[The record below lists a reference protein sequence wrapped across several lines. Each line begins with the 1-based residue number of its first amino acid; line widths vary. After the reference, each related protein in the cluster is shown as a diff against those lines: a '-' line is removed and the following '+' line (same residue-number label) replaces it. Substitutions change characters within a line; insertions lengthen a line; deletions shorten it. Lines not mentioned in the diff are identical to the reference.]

1 MRAIFQEKRKK
12 EQKKFWKKEKYL
24 KSLVT
29 MYKIWKYLEK
39 GQVTVCDY
47 RTQQTAKKGPGT
59 VVRIIVPWYYRKT
72 LLDNELM

>member
-29 MYKIWKYLEK
+29 MYKIWNIL
-39 GQVTVCDY
+39 
-47 RTQQTAKKGPGT
+47 KKG
-59 VVRIIVPWYYRKT
+59 RWLCAIIARNK
-72 LLDNELM
+72 LLKKALEL